1 MSGAG
6 LNARE
11 ECEWHHRTDRE
22 SARPRRRYGRLEGP
36 GCFGGCS
43 SLCLDHDFEL
53 ATEAHGP
60 RAAVITQRRPVDFDT
75 TLRTVLTD
83 ADTYTVEFRDPALTP
98 QNKATLL
105 ALVAQLDAM
114 YFHLPGD
121 ACTCSSQVSAP
132 SVGSGSQREAALSLG
147 EVAPPETALTEPFA
161 CSAPSRICSTGR
173 AAGA

>member
-6 LNARE
+6 FDARE
-11 ECEWHHRTDRE
+11 ECERHRTDRE
-22 SARPRRRYGRLEGP
+22 GARPRRRFGRLEGP

-43 SLCLDHDFEL
+43 SLCFDHDFEL

-121 ACTCSSQVSAP
+121 ACTCSSQVSVP
-132 SVGSGSQREAALSLG
+132 SVGSSQREAALSLG
-147 EVAPPETALTEPFA
+147 EIAPPEQ
-161 CSAPSRICSTGR
+161 R
-173 AAGA
+173 

>member
-6 LNARE
+6 LDAHV
-11 ECEWHHRTDRE
+11 ECERHHRTDGE
-22 SARPRRRYGRLEGP
+22 SARLRRRYGRLEGP
-36 GCFGGCS
+36 GCFSGCS

-121 ACTCSSQVSAP
+121 ACTCSPQVRVCSRGLVAARG
-132 SVGSGSQREAALSLG
+132 SVGEI
-147 EVAPPETALTEPFA
+147 APPEIALTEPFA
-161 CSAPSRICSTGR
+161 CSAPSGICSTGR